1 MSIVIRSAK
10 TVADATANLESV
22 NSGNIVIL
30 GLTDNRFKTR
40 DGKMILSYQ
49 LVVAEL
55 SDTDTV
61 VRLVRMPFPSIRG
74 NRGVLD
80 VVNKVQKK
88 NSGPIVDQVEKIIA
102 ENLDLHI
109 EKIFDE
115 KILPRLR
122 KQILTVKPE
131 WFRARSAR
139 GNECDRVVYHYDKVG
154 RGFDLDAH
162 IEEIETLLSVGNFC
176 LYANDKVYNESAQIV
191 GENEKKPEVSSQSPA
206 QPTPSAKADDDKV
219 EDVPF

>member
-1 MSIVIRSAK
+1 MSIVIRSKK
-10 TVADATANLESV
+10 TVADATANLESL
-22 NSGNIVIL
+22 NSGNIVVL
-30 GLTDNRFKTR
+30 GLTDNLFKAR
-40 DGKMILSYQ
+40 DGKMVLSYQ

-55 SDTDTV
+55 ADNDSV

-80 VVNKVQKK
+80 VVNKVPKK
-88 NSGPIVDQVEKIIA
+88 NFGTVVDFVEKTITQ
-102 ENLDLHI
+102 NLAMHI

-115 KILPRLR
+115 KIIPALR
-122 KQILTVKPE
+122 KQILAVTPE

-139 GNECDRVVYHYDKVG
+139 GNECDRVVYHFDKVG
-154 RGFDLDAH
+154 RGFDFDAH
-162 IEEIETLLSVGNFC
+162 LSEIEALLSAGNFC

-191 GENEKKPEVSSQSPA
+191 GEDEKKSEVQAQAPE
-206 QPTPSAKADDDKV
+206 QPTSSANGT